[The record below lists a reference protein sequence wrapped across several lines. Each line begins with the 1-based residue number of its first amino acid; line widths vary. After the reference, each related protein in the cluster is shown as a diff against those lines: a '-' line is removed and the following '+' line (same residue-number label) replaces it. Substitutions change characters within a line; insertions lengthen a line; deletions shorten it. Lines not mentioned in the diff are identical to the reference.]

1 MEHQNQSPNPGRRR
15 AESPCKLLT
24 YFVSFINSG
33 GSGADSTSSL
43 DNAARA
49 YRNGT
54 ALYDASCTWSGQL
67 PQRIM
72 RGAVLSCKVFLGGV
86 PWDITESALFTA
98 FKMYGPIRIEW
109 PGKDNSTIPKGYL
122 YVIFENDK
130 QVSNIRFQPCLIF
143 FCMMR
148 NTIAKEVP

>member
-1 MEHQNQSPNPGRRR
+1 
-15 AESPCKLLT
+15 
-24 YFVSFINSG
+24 
-33 GSGADSTSSL
+33 
-43 DNAARA
+43 
-49 YRNGT
+49 
-54 ALYDASCTWSGQL
+54 
-67 PQRIM
+67 M

-130 QVSNIRFQPCLIF
+130 QVREKRAALSLIISRPH
-143 FCMMR
+143 MMT
-148 NTIAKEVP
+148 NTIAKGVP